1 MPLTLSWDPS
11 EAMTSLLNDR
21 QPTCHARCVLWLGIR
36 GSGSPRRFLTF
47 SSISLA
53 VCLVV
58 SRFSTKAV
66 SPRKF
71 PDAADSRAS
80 RESSSSF
87 RTILNSFWDLV
98 RFACK
103 RGRPRKET
111 QLPARPGLP
120 TLGGV
125 GGSESL
131 DSLAEAPAAA
141 CDEQSAR
148 VWEPQ
153 WKMWGPGTPESP
165 QV

>member
-1 MPLTLSWDPS
+1 M
-11 EAMTSLLNDR
+11 
-21 QPTCHARCVLWLGIR
+21 
-36 GSGSPRRFLTF
+36 
-47 SSISLA
+47 
-53 VCLVV
+53 CLVV

-103 RGRPRKET
+103 WDRDPGRE
-111 QLPARPGLP
+111 LNCWHGLASP
-120 TLGGV
+120 SRVGGL
-125 GGSESL
+125 GGSEPL

-141 CDEQSAR
+141 CHAQSAG
-148 VWEPQ
+148 V
-153 WKMWGPGTPESP
+153 
-165 QV
+165 

>member
-1 MPLTLSWDPS
+1 MPPTLSWGPG
-11 EAMTSLLNDR
+11 EAVTSLLNDH
-21 QPTCHARCVLWLGIR
+21 QPTCHARCVLWLGLR
-36 GSGSPRRFLTF
+36 GGGSLRRFLTF

-98 RFACK
+98 RFACE
-103 RGRPRKET
+103 RGRD
-111 QLPARPGLP
+111 PGRELNCWHGLASP
-120 TLGGV
+120 SWGRSGV
-125 GGSESL
+125 QSL
-131 DSLAEAPAAA
+131 STA
-141 CDEQSAR
+141 
-148 VWEPQ
+148 
-153 WKMWGPGTPESP
+153 
-165 QV
+165 